1 MHLLHGLPS
10 QLSSLLKGQQ
20 KQVTKQKLFWME
32 TSACRDGILK
42 NQPNWMGM
50 TPQPFHTILTSCAIL
65 PKCAH
70 HKTLYMHLA
79 LPWTRY
85 SALFTPQFPIYP
97 DLLCSAAVRFHVLNS
112 NIPYR
117 LSTAH
122 ALYSFCIQGRQTVSA
137 MLSIATR
144 LYIV

>member
-42 NQPNWMGM
+42 NQPNWMGID
-50 TPQPFHTILTSCAIL
+50 TTTLSHHPYILCHFA
-65 PKCAH
+65 KCAH

-97 DLLCSAAVRFHVLNS
+97 DLPCSAAVRFHVLNS